1 MKKQNIKGVTFLLML
16 LIGAAGCTSNIDS
29 INPDDHLSKTEKEA
43 VKKAIIRYI
52 AKPSDDE
59 EPGQRFTSKFDKYY
73 NEQAASA
80 TLEFY
85 AVKDDYH
92 YYLIS
97 QPAPSM
103 IKKRHAT
110 AGRFKLNDKGEIME
124 YEEIFRTWKMKPED
138 LTARSKILFTKLIRG
153 ESLEKYYTKNSGDQ
167 YIEFPDDR
175 TYYDREAREWKFK

>member
-1 MKKQNIKGVTFLLML
+1 MKKITFVLMV
-16 LIGAAGCTSNIDS
+16 LIMATGCTPHKDS

-43 VKKAIIRYI
+43 IKKAIIRYI

-73 NEQAASA
+73 NEQAANA

-85 AVKDDYH
+85 TVKDEYH

-97 QPAPSM
+97 QQAPSM

-110 AGRFKLNDKGEIME
+110 AGRFKLNEKGEITD

-138 LTARSKILFTKLIRG
+138 LTARSKILFMKLIKG

-175 TYYDREAREWKFK
+175 TYYDREAREWKMK